1 MTGPPRYRR
10 PVDAVI
16 AVLGPPLRRRGPGV
30 LAVLLVAVVGGGIG
44 AALAPAT
51 QTRVGPFQAEV
62 AVVPSLRPDV
72 ELLLPPAGEV
82 SFDTHLSPVAVQAR
96 ISRVDLEAARR
107 LVDSPAGLRALTGS
121 APDTLRAA
129 TVQAALTTAGCAL
142 AGALGLGLLAF
153 RRTWR
158 RTALAVCVVA
168 GALAGTTGLT
178 AATFEADRL
187 AQPRFTGL
195 LSEAPYVARDAG
207 SLVARLESYRSGL
220 ADILQSVTT
229 LYATTGGLPVLP
241 GGSAS
246 DDLVTVL
253 HVSDLHLN
261 PLGFDLVDRLVRQF
275 GVDVVVDTGDITT
288 WGTEVESRTLSRISG
303 VGVPYVFVRGNHD
316 SRVTQAAVGRQRGA
330 VPLDGEVAV
339 VGGLVIAGI
348 GDPEFTPDPER
359 PVVPPG
365 ESTAP
370 ATPGT
375 TAAGTPT
382 GTASGTATGTG
393 TGAATGTA
401 TGAATGAATRT
412 PSGTAPGT
420 APGTATQ
427 EPAGPTAAENGGR
440 GLDPQTRAG
449 ARLADVIRSW
459 DAAHPDRP
467 VLIAALHDPSGAA
480 PLFGV
485 APLVLAGH
493 AHQRS
498 EQVVNGTRL
507 MVEGS
512 TGGAGITSRG
522 LRRLSA
528 GEPLPLDA
536 TLVYLARSGPRAGRV
551 VAYDSV
557 TVGGFGLASVS
568 LERHVVRDD
577 EQPGPGTPP
586 GVPAPGG
593 TATLPAG
600 SPTVSRSG
608 RRRSPRSPS
617 RPAG

>member
-1 MTGPPRYRR
+1 MTGQRTPTYRR

-16 AVLGPPLRRRGPGV
+16 AVLGPPLRRRGPGA
-30 LAVLLVAVVGGGIG
+30 LAVALVALVGGGIG

-51 QTRVGPFQAEV
+51 VTTVGPFQAEV
-62 AVVPSLRPDV
+62 AVVASLRPDV

-96 ISRVDLEAARR
+96 ISRVDLESARR
-107 LVDSPAGLRALTGS
+107 LIDSPAQLRALTAS

-129 TVQAALTTAGCAL
+129 TLQAAATTAGCAL
-142 AGALGLGLLAF
+142 AGALALGLLAF
-153 RRTWR
+153 RRNLR
-158 RTALAVCVVA
+158 RTALAVGVVV
-168 GALAGTTGLT
+168 GVLAATAGLT
-178 AATFEADRL
+178 AASFQADRL

-207 SLVARLESYRSGL
+207 SLVGRLESYRSGL

-241 GGSAS
+241 GGSSSA
-246 DDLVTVL
+246 DLVTVL

-261 PLGFDLVDRLVRQF
+261 PLGFDLVDRLVKQF

-316 SRVTQAAVGRQRGA
+316 SRLTQAAVGRQRGA

-339 VGGLVIAGI
+339 VDGLVIAGI
-348 GDPEFTPDPER
+348 GDPVFTPDPEQ

-370 ATPGT
+370 AGPHPSS
-375 TAAGTPT
+375 ASPPSASASASPSPST
-382 GTASGTATGTG
+382 GAPATASTASLS
-393 TGAATGTA
+393 GAAVPG
-401 TGAATGAATRT
+401 GVT
-412 PSGTAPGT
+412 PSSVR
-420 APGTATQ
+420 
-427 EPAGPTAAENGGR
+427 PTLAENGGGGR
-440 GLDPQTRAG
+440 DPQTRAG
-449 ARLADVIRSW
+449 TRLADVIRSW

-467 VLIAALHDPSGAA
+467 VQIAALHDPAGAA

-493 AHQRS
+493 THQRS
-498 EQVVNGTRL
+498 ERVVDGTRL

-522 LRRLSA
+522 LQRLSA

-551 VAYDSV
+551 LAYDTV

-568 LERHVVRDD
+568 LERHVVRD
-577 EQPGPGTPP
+577 EPAAPGVPP
-586 GVPAPGG
+586 GVPAG
-593 TATLPAG
+593 TPSTGSTPAGMPPAG
-600 SPTVSRSG
+600 SGVSRSG

-617 RPAG
+617 PRAG